1 MADYY
6 IVRGSQIPWISPLIL
21 VSKPSEKTKELAETL
36 KDEWN
41 QRIGFISTPEDSRCY
56 RLLMSIKILYRFFFY
71 FQGLPKFRLN
81 KISILCHSN
90 FQIINKHSKD
100 QRILF

>member
-56 RLLMSIKILYRFFFY
+56 RLLMSIKILYRFIFFL
-71 FQGLPKFRLN
+71 FSGSS
-81 KISILCHSN
+81 KI
-90 FQIINKHSKD
+90 QIE
-100 QRILF
+100 